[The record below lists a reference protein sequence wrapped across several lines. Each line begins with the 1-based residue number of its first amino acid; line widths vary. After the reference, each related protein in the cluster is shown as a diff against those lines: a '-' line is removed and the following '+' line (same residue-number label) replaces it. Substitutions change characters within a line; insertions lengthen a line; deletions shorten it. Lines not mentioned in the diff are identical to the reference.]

1 MKHSTD
7 VLIVGGGIIGCATA
21 YFLRKKGIDVMVLD
35 KGDIGGQTSSAAA
48 GLLAPIQP
56 LGEVDAFKDFQIVGI
71 ERLKT
76 LIPELEEISGVR
88 TDYER
93 TGTLRI
99 LSQDNLEPYQ
109 AWAEEWRRK
118 GFQIEVLTAEE
129 AHQREPLLRSSI
141 SGAVHNADEAQV
153 TPVQLVKAF
162 WQGALN
168 MGAYIHDHV
177 EVASI
182 QKSSDGKRVTG
193 IGTAD
198 GEVICC
204 KHLLLATG
212 VWTAQCG
219 MWLNASL
226 AIRPVRGEIITL
238 QQPSHP
244 IRHIIF
250 GEDDIY
256 IAPKPN
262 GTILIGGTKAEV
274 GFDTSVSA
282 GGALHLLQVATQL
295 VPELA
300 TCSVQRMWAGSRPK
314 ASTSHPLLGPI
325 PSWENATV
333 ASGHSGFGI
342 MLSAITGE
350 SIATLIA
357 TGTAPHIIRSF
368 APKE

>member
-7 VLIVGGGIIGCATA
+7 VLIVGGGIIGCAIA

-56 LGEVDAFKDFQIVGI
+56 LGEVDAFKKFQIAGV
-71 ERLKT
+71 ERLTT
-76 LIPELEEISGVR
+76 LIPELEEVSGVR

-99 LSQDNLEPYQ
+99 LSQDNLVPYQ
-109 AWAEEWRRK
+109 TWAEEWQRK

-129 AHQREPLLRSSI
+129 TYQREPLLLSSI
-141 SGAVHNADEAQV
+141 SGAIHIADEAQV
-153 TPVQLVKAF
+153 APVQLVKAF

-168 MGAYIHDHV
+168 LGANIHDHV
-177 EVASI
+177 EVSGI
-182 QKSSDGKRVTG
+182 QTSSDGKRITG
-193 IGTAD
+193 ICTAD
-198 GEVICC
+198 GEVVCC
-204 KHLLLATG
+204 EHLILAVG

-226 AIRPVRGEIITL
+226 AVHPVRGEIVAL
-238 QQPSHP
+238 QQPSSP

-250 GEDDIY
+250 DGDIY

-262 GTILIGGTKAEV
+262 GTVIIGGTKAEV

-282 GGALHLLQVATQL
+282 GGTLQLLQVATKL

-300 TCSVQRMWAGSRPK
+300 TCSVQRMWAGLRPK
-314 ASTSHPLLGPI
+314 TPTSHPLLGPI

-333 ASGHSGFGI
+333 ASGHGGFGV

-350 SIATLIA
+350 SIATLIE
-357 TGTAPHIIRSF
+357 TGTTPQAISPF
-368 APKE
+368 APQE

>member
-1 MKHSTD
+1 VKHSTD
-7 VLIVGGGIIGCATA
+7 VLIVGGGIIGCAIA

-48 GLLAPIQP
+48 GLLAPIEP
-56 LGEVDAFKDFQIVGI
+56 LGEVNAFKEFQIAGI
-71 ERLKT
+71 ERLAT
-76 LIPELEEISGVR
+76 LIPELEETSGVR

-99 LSQDNLEPYQ
+99 LSQDNLVPYQ
-109 AWAEEWRRK
+109 TWAEEWQRK

-129 AHQREPLLRSSI
+129 TYQREPLLLSSL
-141 SGAVHNADEAQV
+141 SGAVHIADEAQV

-162 WQGALN
+162 CQGALN
-168 MGAYIHDHV
+168 LGANIHDHV
-177 EVASI
+177 EVSGI
-182 QKSSDGKRVTG
+182 TKSSDGKRITG
-193 IGTAD
+193 ICTTD
-198 GEVICC
+198 GEVVCC
-204 KHLLLATG
+204 EHLILAVG

-226 AIRPVRGEIITL
+226 AIHPVRGEIVAL
-238 QQPSHP
+238 QQPSSP

-250 GEDDIY
+250 DGDIY

-262 GTILIGGTKAEV
+262 GIVLIGGTKAEV

-282 GGALHLLQVATQL
+282 GGTLQLLQVATQL

-300 TCSVQRMWAGSRPK
+300 TCSVQRMWAGLRPK
-314 ASTSHPLLGPI
+314 TSTLHPLLGPI

-333 ASGHSGFGI
+333 ASGHGGFGI

-357 TGTAPHIIRSF
+357 TGTTPQVISLF